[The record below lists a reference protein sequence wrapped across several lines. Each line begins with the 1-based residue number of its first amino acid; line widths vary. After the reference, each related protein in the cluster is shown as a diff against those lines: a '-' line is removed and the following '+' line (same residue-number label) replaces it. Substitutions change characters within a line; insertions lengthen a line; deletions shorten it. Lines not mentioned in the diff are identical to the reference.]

1 MEPIDMT
8 VPAGLIATVTGPVT
22 PDSVDY
28 IDAHEHLVAHA
39 PEDVVSGDADLALD
53 QPEHVRLDLNV
64 LQERRR
70 ALVVEMT
77 TVDYGRDAAALR
89 SLSQLTEVRVVSA
102 TGFNVG
108 RYCRPFCEGKDPDEI
123 AAVSIAD
130 ITTGADSADVRCGVV
145 KFGTG
150 QDRIDPW
157 EEIAARAAARTHRAT
172 GCPIL
177 THTQAGTMAEQQ
189 LELLADEGVDPS
201 AVTLGHMDR
210 NPDLALHQRLA
221 ATGAFLSY
229 DQIPKPKYATEGPA
243 IQLILELAKSGLHR
257 QIVVGG
263 DFARRSLF
271 TGYGGTPG
279 LSYLPTVFA
288 QRLLDA
294 ANRAG
299 LDGPHIVQDVL
310 QRNPRRALSFRP
322 IG

>member
-1 MEPIDMT
+1 MEAGDTP
-8 VPAGLIATVTGPVT
+8 VPAGFIATVTGPIK
-22 PDSVDY
+22 PESVDY
-28 IDAHEHLVAHA
+28 IDAHDHLVAHA
-39 PEDVVSGDADLALD
+39 PEDVVAGDADLALD
-53 QPEHVRLDLNV
+53 QPERVQLDLSV
-64 LQERRR
+64 LGAQRR

-89 SLSQLTEVRVVSA
+89 LLSRRTGVRVVSA

-108 RYCRPFCEGKDPDEI
+108 RYCRPLCEGKDPDEI

-130 ITTGADSADVRCGVV
+130 ITTGADATDARCGIV
-145 KFGTG
+145 KFGTS

-177 THTQAGTMAEQQ
+177 THTQAGTMAEEQ

-243 IQLILELAKSGLHR
+243 IELILELAKTGLHR

-279 LSYLPTVFA
+279 LSYLPTIFA
-288 QRLLDA
+288 HRLLDA

-299 LDGPHIVQDVL
+299 LAGPHIVRDVL
-310 QRNPRRALSFRP
+310 QRNPRRALSIRP

>member
-1 MEPIDMT
+1 MDSSKTPIL
-8 VPAGLIATVTGPVT
+8 AGLISTVTGAVEPS
-22 PDSVDY
+22 SVDY

-39 PEDVVSGDADLALD
+39 PQEVVSGDADLALD
-53 QPEHVRLDLNV
+53 QPEHVHADLHA
-64 LQERRR
+64 LQRDRR

-89 SLSQLTEVRVVSA
+89 LLSQRTGVQIVSA

-108 RYCRPFCEGKDPDEI
+108 RYCRPYCEGRDADEI

-130 ITTGADSADVRCGVV
+130 ITTGVDATDVRCGVV
-145 KFGTG
+145 KFGTS

-157 EEIAARAAARTHRAT
+157 EEVAARAAARAHRAT

-189 LELLADEGVDPS
+189 LELLADEGVDPT

-243 IQLILELAKSGLHR
+243 IQLILELAKDGLHR
-257 QIVVGG
+257 QIVIGG

-271 TGYGGTPG
+271 TGYGGMPG

-288 QRLLDA
+288 RRLLA
-294 ANRAG
+294 TANRAG
-299 LDGPHIVQDVL
+299 LRGSEIVQDVL
-310 QRNPRRALSFRP
+310 QRNPRRALSLRP
-322 IG
+322 IR

>member
-1 MEPIDMT
+1 MEPIDT
-8 VPAGLIATVTGPVT
+8 PVLAGLIVTVTGPVN

-39 PEDVVSGDADLALD
+39 PEDVVAGDADLALD
-53 QPEHVRLDLNV
+53 QPDQVHLDLNA
-64 LQERRR
+64 LQAQRR
-70 ALVVEMT
+70 ALIVDMT

-89 SLSQLTEVRVVSA
+89 ELSRQTGVRVVSA

-108 RYCRPFCEGKDPDEI
+108 RYSRPFCEGRDPDEI

-130 ITTGADSADVRCGVV
+130 LTTGADSTNVRCGVV
-145 KFGTG
+145 KFGTSE
-150 QDRIDPW
+150 DRIDPW

-177 THTQAGTMAEQQ
+177 THTQAGTMADQQ
-189 LELLADEGVDPS
+189 LELLADESVDPS

-243 IQLILELAKSGLHR
+243 IRLILELAKIGLHR

-271 TGYGGTPG
+271 TGYGGAPG

-299 LDGPHIVQDVL
+299 LDGPHMVQDVL

>member
-1 MEPIDMT
+1 MNPNGMPP
-8 VPAGLIATVTGPVT
+8 PAGFIATVTGPVT

-28 IDAHEHLVAHA
+28 IDAHDHLVAHA
-39 PEDVVSGDADLALD
+39 PQAVVAGDGDLALG
-53 QPEHVRLDLNV
+53 QPERVQLDLEQ
-64 LQERRR
+64 LQSQRR
-70 ALVVEMT
+70 ALIVEMT

-89 SLSQLTEVRVVSA
+89 SLSQRTGVRVVAA

-108 RYCRPFCEGKDPDEI
+108 RYCRPFCEGKDPDEV

-130 ITTGADSADVRCGVV
+130 ITTGADSTDVRCGIV
-145 KFGTG
+145 KFGTS

-243 IQLILELAKSGLHR
+243 IQLILELARDGLHR

-271 TGYGGTPG
+271 SGYGGAPG
-279 LSYLPTVFA
+279 LSYLPTIFA

-294 ANRAG
+294 ANQAG
-299 LDGPHIVQDVL
+299 LAGRHIVRDVL

-322 IG
+322 I

>member
-1 MEPIDMT
+1 MKPIGMT
-8 VPAGLIATVTGPVT
+8 ALAGLIATVTGPVT

-28 IDAHEHLVAHA
+28 IDAHEHLVAHV
-39 PEDVVSGDADLALD
+39 PEDVVAGDADLALD
-53 QPEHVRLDLNV
+53 QPEHVRLDLDV
-64 LQERRR
+64 LQAQRR
-70 ALVVEMT
+70 ALIVEMT

-89 SLSQLTEVRVVSA
+89 SLSQRTGVRVVSA

-108 RYCRPFCEGKDPDEI
+108 RYCRPFCEGRDPDEI
-123 AAVSIAD
+123 AAIEIAD
-130 ITTGADSADVRCGVV
+130 ITTGADRTDVRCGAV
-145 KFGTG
+145 KFGTS
-150 QDRIDPW
+150 QDRVDPW

-177 THTQAGTMAEQQ
+177 THTQAGTMAEHQ
-189 LELLADEGVDPS
+189 LALLADEGIDPS

-210 NPDLALHQRLA
+210 NPDLALHHRLA

-229 DQIPKPKYATEGPA
+229 DQLPKPKYATEGPA
-243 IQLILELAKSGLHR
+243 IQLILELAKTSLHR

-279 LSYLPTVFA
+279 LSYLPTIFA

-299 LDGPHIVQDVL
+299 LDGPHIVADVL
-310 QRNPRRALSFRP
+310 QRNPRRALRFRP
-322 IG
+322 IA

>member
-1 MEPIDMT
+1 MASID
-8 VPAGLIATVTGPVT
+8 VPASAGLIATVTGPIT

-39 PEDVVSGDADLALD
+39 PAHVVAGDADLALD
-53 QPEHVRLDLNV
+53 RPEHVHLDLNV
-64 LQERRR
+64 LQEHRR

-77 TVDYGRDAAALR
+77 TIDYGRDVAVLR
-89 SLSQLTEVRVVSA
+89 SLSRLTRVRVVSA

-130 ITTGADSADVRCGVV
+130 ITTGADSTDVHCGVV
-145 KFGTG
+145 KFGTS

-157 EEIAARAAARTHRAT
+157 ERVAARAAARTHRAT

-177 THTQAGTMAEQQ
+177 THTQSGTMAEQQ

-221 ATGAFLSY
+221 ATGAFVSY

-243 IQLILELAKSGLHR
+243 IELILELAKTGLHR

-279 LSYLPTVFA
+279 LSYLPTIFA

-294 ANRAG
+294 ASRAG
-299 LDGPHIVQDVL
+299 LDGTHIVQDVL

>member
-1 MEPIDMT
+1 MESHDTTDRVGLIQT
-8 VPAGLIATVTGPVT
+8 VAGLIDPE
-22 PDSVDY
+22 SVDY
-28 IDAHEHLVAHA
+28 LDVHEHLVAHA
-39 PEDVVSGDADLALD
+39 PQEVVAADADLALD
-53 QPEHVRLDLNV
+53 EPRHVHADLHA
-64 LQERRR
+64 LQKDRR

-77 TVDYGRDAAALR
+77 TVDYGRDSAALR
-89 SLSQLTEVRVVSA
+89 ALSDQTGVRVVSA

-108 RYCRPFCEGKDPDEI
+108 RYCRPYCEGRDPDEI
-123 AAVSIAD
+123 AAISIAD
-130 ITTGADSADVRCGVV
+130 VTAGADSTDVRCGVV
-145 KFGTG
+145 KFGTS

-157 EEIAARAAARTHRAT
+157 EEVAARAAARTHRAT

-177 THTQAGTMAEQQ
+177 THTHAGTMAEQQ
-189 LELLADEGVDPS
+189 LQLLADEGVDPS

-243 IQLILELAKSGLHR
+243 IQLILQLAKDGLHR

-271 TGYGGTPG
+271 TGYGGAPG
-279 LSYLPTVFA
+279 LSCLPTVFA

-299 LDGPHIVQDVL
+299 LGGPQIVQDVL

-322 IG
+322 IR

>member
-1 MEPIDMT
+1 MT
-8 VPAGLIATVTGPVT
+8 APAGLIVTVTGPVT

-39 PEDVVSGDADLALD
+39 PEDVVAGDADLALD
-53 QPEHVRLDLNV
+53 QPEHVQFDLNV
-64 LQERRR
+64 LQQQRR

-77 TVDYGRDAAALR
+77 TIDYGRDTAALR
-89 SLSQLTEVRVVSA
+89 SLSQRTKVRVVSA

-123 AAVSIAD
+123 AAVTIAD
-130 ITTGADSADVRCGVV
+130 ITTGADHTDVRCGVV
-145 KFGTG
+145 KFGTS

-177 THTQAGTMAEQQ
+177 THTQAGTMAKQQ
-189 LELLADEGVDPS
+189 LELLADEGVHPS
-201 AVTLGHMDR
+201 AVALGHMDR
-210 NPDLALHQRLA
+210 NPNLALHQRLA

-243 IQLILELAKSGLHR
+243 IGLILELAKTGLHR

-279 LSYLPTVFA
+279 LSYLPTIFA

-299 LDGPHIVQDVL
+299 LNGPHIVQDVL